1 MLQAILKFSLSQRLF
16 VGIVT
21 LIVIILGVKSWF
33 NIPIDAFPDIS
44 PTQVKIVLKVP
55 GMTSI
60 EIESQVTRI
69 IETELLGIPNQQML
83 RSTTKYSIT
92 AITIDFNEGT
102 DIYWARQQ
110 VNERLMSV
118 WSALPEKTSGG
129 MAPMSTPLSE
139 VFMFSVENPN
149 LSLSQRRELLDWQIR
164 PLLRTVIGVADVN
177 SLGGYVETFEI
188 SPNILLMQQLKIS
201 FSDIERVF
209 AENNI
214 NGGIGRLIKGNDTL
228 ILRTQG
234 RLTDI
239 QSIEN
244 IIVKSITHSNQPTKT
259 IRLSDIA
266 LINMGHL
273 TRYGAVTKNGKETAQ
288 GLIIALKNSNTAQVV
303 ENVKRKLAQLKST
316 LPKGTVINVFY
327 DRSNLIDTAIS
338 TITNALGQAVILVI
352 VLLAIF
358 LGDLRSSIVVS
369 LSLPIAALMTFIL
382 MNYFNLSANLMSLGG
397 LVIAIGMLVDASV
410 VIVENIV
417 NELSK
422 NKPLP
427 RLHVI
432 YRACKEVAIPVVVGT
447 MIVLIVFSPLL
458 TLTGLEGKLFTPVA
472 LTIVF
477 AMVSA
482 LILSLTIIPILASLL
497 LKHEAIKEPK
507 LVVFLQRHYKKTLAN
522 VLQSPRMFL
531 ASTCVVL
538 AFSAVLFLALGKSFM
553 PLLDEGDIIVQLE
566 KSPSISLKA
575 SIDLDEQ
582 IERTLLKEVPEIKQ
596 IVARTGSDELGLDPM
611 GLNETDVFMELIPS
625 NEWRFETKAELVD
638 AIRTILSRFP
648 GINIG
653 FTQPI
658 QMRVSEMLTGSTG
671 DVSIKVFGNNVDT
684 LAKIADE
691 ISQITTLIKGSADVQ
706 AALIEGGKY
715 LNIELKPEVAAQ
727 VGMTVKSLS
736 EFLKSQLEE
745 LHLSVILRG
754 NKSTPIV
761 LSHPTHARV
770 NEHGI
775 IKQISSLA
783 DLKNMMVL
791 MPDNSLMS
799 LATIADIKYKNGPLL
814 IEREKGNRF
823 VSISTNVVGRDVVS
837 FVDELNQKITDNVSL
852 PNGYSLVFGGEF
864 ESQQR
869 ATKNL
874 LIVVPAAL
882 ILIFIILFT
891 TFNSLS
897 QALLILAN
905 IPFAVMGG
913 VIALYSSGEYLSV
926 PASVGFIALL
936 GVAVANG
943 VVMVSYFE
951 QTKLLINNLTE
962 RVIDGA
968 NRRLRP
974 ILMTAS
980 TGLFGLIPL
989 AFATGPGAEIQKPLA
1004 IVVIGG
1010 LITSTI
1016 TTLYLLPLFYSYM
1029 ENYQQRKM
1037 AKNSADNLLCTGAN
1051 NA

>member
-1 MLQAILKFSLSQRLF
+1 MIKFSLSQRLF
-16 VGIVT
+16 VSIIA
-21 LIVIILGVKSWF
+21 LIVVIIGAKSWL

-44 PTQVKIVLKVP
+44 PTQVKIVLKAP
-55 GMTSI
+55 GMTSV

-69 IETELLGIPNQQML
+69 IETELLGIPAQEML

-92 AITIDFNEGT
+92 AITIDFEQGT

-110 VNERLMSV
+110 VNERLMNV
-118 WSALPEKTSGG
+118 WSSLPENISGG

-139 VFMFSVENPN
+139 MFMFSVENPN
-149 LSLSQRRELLDWQIR
+149 LSLTQRRELLDWQIR
-164 PLLRTVIGVADVN
+164 PLLRTVAGVADVN
-177 SLGGYVETFEI
+177 SLGGYVKTFEI
-188 SPNILLMQQLKIS
+188 SPDILIMAQLKIS
-201 FSDIERVF
+201 FSDIEQ
-209 AENNI
+209 ALANNNI

-228 ILRTQG
+228 VLRTQG
-234 RLTDI
+234 RLTHLTDLEKLVI
-239 QSIEN
+239 
-244 IIVKSITHSNQPTKT
+244 KSVTKEGQGNKV
-259 IRLSDIA
+259 IRLSEIA
-266 LINMGHL
+266 TVNIGHL
-273 TRYGAVTKNGKETAQ
+273 TRYGAVTKDGKETAQ

-303 ENVKRKLAQLKST
+303 RNVKAKLAEIAPS
-316 LPKGTVINVFY
+316 LPKGTQINVFY

-338 TITNALGQAVILVI
+338 TITSALAQAVILVI
-352 VLLAIF
+352 ILLAIF

-369 LSLPIAALMTFIL
+369 LSLPLAALMTFIL

-417 NELSK
+417 NQLSK
-422 NKPLP
+422 NKSLP

-432 YRACKEVAIPVVVGT
+432 YRACKEVAVPVVVGT
-447 MIVLIVFSPLL
+447 IIVLIVFSPLL

-477 AMVSA
+477 AMISA
-482 LILSLTIIPILASLL
+482 LLLSLTIIPIMASFL
-497 LKHEAIKEPK
+497 LKDEAVKDPK
-507 LVVFLQRHYKKTLAN
+507 MVTAMQHFYKRTLTKMLAAPKVFML
-522 VLQSPRMFL
+522 SI
-531 ASTCVVL
+531 
-538 AFSAVLFLALGKSFM
+538 SAILMLSGVLFMGLGKSFM

-566 KSPSISLKA
+566 KSPSISLQA

-582 IERTLLKEVPEIKQ
+582 IERVLLEQIPEIKQ

-611 GLNETDVFMELIPS
+611 GLNETDVFMELAPS
-625 NEWRFETKAELVD
+625 DEWRFDTKAELVQ
-638 AIRTILSRFP
+638 AIRDVLIQFP

-671 DVSIKVFGNNVDT
+671 DVSIKVFGNDVNT
-684 LAKIADE
+684 LAKLANDIAE
-691 ISQITTLIKGSADVQ
+691 VTHKVTGSADVQ

-715 LNIELKPEVAAQ
+715 LNIELIPEVAMQ
-727 VGMTVKSLS
+727 VGMTVKELS
-736 EFLKSQLEE
+736 IFLKSQLEE
-745 LHLSVILRG
+745 FTVSEILQG
-754 NKSTPIV
+754 NKSTAVV
-761 LSHPTHARV
+761 LSNHTNVSV
-770 NEHGI
+770 NKHVTAKSI
-775 IKQISSLA
+775 TSLA
-783 DLKNMMVL
+783 ELKSMMVL
-791 MPDNSLMS
+791 MPDHSLMT
-799 LATIADIKYKNGPLL
+799 LETIADIRFKSGPLL

-823 VSISTNVVGRDVVS
+823 VSISTNVVGRDVVG
-837 FVDELNQKITDNVSL
+837 FVDELNQQISKQVTMPS
-852 PNGYSLVFGGEF
+852 GYTLVFGGEF

-891 TFNSLS
+891 TFNSLTKS
-897 QALLILAN
+897 ALILAN

-913 VIALYSSGEYLSV
+913 IIALYISGEYLSV

-951 QTKLLINNLTE
+951 QTKMLINDLNH

-980 TGLFGLIPL
+980 TGMFGLIPL

-1016 TTLYLLPLFYSYM
+1016 TTLYLLPLFYARM
-1029 ENYQQRKM
+1029 ERFMEARMISNAQVQS
-1037 AKNSADNLLCTGAN
+1037 NQLNQGA
-1051 NA
+1051 